1 MNQLENLKRD
11 YRAAFLRYL
20 PRRDEAALHLGY
32 LIGRSAVA
40 QGISILDL
48 AQVHHEVFLEVLQGT
63 RGEELDRIAT
73 AASEFFIE
81 VLATAEMTRRGFLA
95 RSEANQP
102 EA

>member
-1 MNQLENLKRD
+1 MNQLDNLQRD

-32 LIGRSAVA
+32 LIGRAAVA

-48 AQVHHEVFLEVLQGT
+48 AQIHHEVFLEVLHDT
-63 RGEELDRIAT
+63 RGEDLNRIAT

-95 RSEANQP
+95 RSEPNHPQT
-102 EA
+102 

>member
-1 MNQLENLKRD
+1 VNKLESLKRD

-20 PRRDEAALHLGY
+20 PGRDEAALHLGY

-48 AQVHHEVFLEVLQGT
+48 ALVHHEAFLEVLRDT
-63 RGEELDRIAT
+63 RSEDLNRITT

-81 VLATAEMTRRGFLA
+81 VLATAEMAQRGFLA
-95 RSEANQP
+95 RSQITKPQA
-102 EA
+102 